1 MNASVDAVPGTVN
14 TAGACAPTA
23 SESAETAHYPEM
35 PLRCTRQ
42 IALALA
48 LLLMALTPHV
58 RAATAD
64 GGVLHVGLDP
74 EFAGTAAAP
83 RIGISGTAPAGCVP
97 KLGHVTLDGADLS
110 IELSLPATACKQ
122 QKRVSFRLVAD
133 PVGAAGLRTLPPGV
147 YRVRVFTGA
156 GTRTRLAAFALVD
169 TSAPAM
175 APIPESGFWWT
186 QAGAD
191 GMAATGTGM
200 SLEFQENQLA
210 ASVLG
215 FSATG
220 APTWYFG
227 SAPLRGRVARVSLV
241 QLANGED
248 WFSAVGAQPDVQPGP
263 HLDIEF
269 LSPTRA
275 QAYLVRTDDEGNV
288 QARSVV
294 LSRSAFATGP
304 AGASWVGRWVLV
316 PEDGGNTRL
325 YDFAAPSNRDAESF
339 RLIDA
344 ANDAS
349 LDCRLVAGTQ
359 QADVCTLSAAA
370 GVIADFDQVGYD
382 RFSGHGANGAPV
394 QLLRVP
400 R

>member
-1 MNASVDAVPGTVN
+1 M
-14 TAGACAPTA
+14 
-23 SESAETAHYPEM
+23 
-35 PLRCTRQ
+35 RCTRQ
-42 IALALA
+42 ILSALTI
-48 LLLMALTPHV
+48 LLMALAPHV
-58 RAATAD
+58 RAATGD
-64 GGVLHVGLDP
+64 GAVLHVGLDP

-83 RIGISGTAPAGCVP
+83 RIAISGTAPAGCVP
-97 KLGHVTLDGADLS
+97 KLGRVTLDGADLS
-110 IELSLPATACKQ
+110 IELSPPATACKQ
-122 QKRVSFRLVAD
+122 QKRVSFRLLAD
-133 PVGAAGLRTLPPGV
+133 PVGATGLRTLPAEV
-147 YRVRVFTGA
+147 YRVRVYTGS
-156 GTRTRLAAFALVD
+156 GTSTRLAAFALVD

-175 APIPESGFWWT
+175 APVPESGFWWT

-215 FSATG
+215 FSVTG
-220 APTWYFG
+220 TPTWYFG
-227 SAPLRGRVARVSLV
+227 SAPLHGRVARISLV

-263 HLDIEF
+263 HVDIEF

-304 AGASWVGRWVLV
+304 AGTSWVGRWVLV
-316 PEDGGNTRL
+316 PDDGANTRL
-325 YDFAAPSNRDAESF
+325 YDFAAPSNHDAESF
-339 RLIDA
+339 RLVDA
-344 ANDAS
+344 ASNVS

-382 RFSGHGANGAPV
+382 RFSGHGANGSPV